1 MNIIAERNESIDDIL
16 NTTEFPCEKR
26 RAIRIDWH
34 AEAMKALRLWID
46 LKGFGMTGAFLINAE
61 MEERIYRM
69 KL

>member
-1 MNIIAERNESIDDIL
+1 MNIIAEWNESIDDIL
-16 NTTEFPCEKR
+16 NTTDFPCEKR

-34 AEAMKALRLWID
+34 AKAMKALGLWTD